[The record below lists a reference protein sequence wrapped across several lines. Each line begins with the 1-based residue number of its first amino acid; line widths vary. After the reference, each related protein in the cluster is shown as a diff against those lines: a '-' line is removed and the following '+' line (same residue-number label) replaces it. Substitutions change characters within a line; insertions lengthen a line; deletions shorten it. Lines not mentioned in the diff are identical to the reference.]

1 MDPTT
6 PYFPSLLFTFTEKTQ
21 TRIHSLSKRSLTS
34 TISIGQPGVEFSGQH
49 KEEVQV
55 TQIYFIPEQVSY
67 FNGTSE
73 QALQNVSVFK
83 RHVPLV
89 TRKQIQKTIHCEQN
103 FLTSLSVISMQRI
116 AKLCKQDPVYFQ

>member
-6 PYFPSLLFTFTEKTQ
+6 PYSPSLLFTFTEKTQ

-34 TISIGQPGVEFSGQH
+34 AISIGQPGVEFSGQH

-73 QALQNVSVFK
+73 QALQNVSE
-83 RHVPLV
+83 
-89 TRKQIQKTIHCEQN
+89 TDNEETDQKTIHCERN
-103 FLTSLSVISMQRI
+103 FLTSFSVISMQRI